1 VLRGVGCLRCSC
13 SPRRFFL
20 TARAAPPLTQV
31 AGAIAAAVAVGTA
44 YVLIHEH
51 RRKGKKERKLAATG
65 GAGSSSDSPGL
76 SAARLIEVLGESANA
91 AYQLIEQ
98 TRKMVHEKHTQTG
111 QSLETCVDELQ
122 RDFESAMEAVIGSI
136 RAKHG
141 VSEAQMTEA
150 MVANQQDPTVHAAV
164 TALREAMNG
173 KPPPGYRAAAEKSDA
188 DAAKARMR
196 RAGKQRRKG

>member
-1 VLRGVGCLRCSC
+1 M
-13 SPRRFFL
+13 
-20 TARAAPPLTQV
+20 
-31 AGAIAAAVAVGTA
+31 AVGTA
-44 YVLIHEH
+44 YVLVHES
-51 RRKGKKERKLAATG
+51 RRKAKKAAKAAAG
-65 GAGSSSDSPGL
+65 EAGSSSQGL
-76 SAARLIEVLGESANA
+76 DLERLIFVLGESAKG
-91 AYQLIEQ
+91 AYQLIEH
-98 TRKMVHEKHTQTG
+98 TRRMVHEKHVQTG

-150 MVANQQDPTVHAAV
+150 MVANQQDPAVHAAV

-188 DAAKARMR
+188 EAAKARMR